1 MYLYIHERT
10 THHSK
15 LVTSAN
21 QFKHALCN
29 EKNNHRAFNRFIHRM
44 QSSNFFKS
52 KWTNEIAPETYTARF
67 ETTKGSFDVKVTRER
82 SPKAADRFYQLVKYR
97 YFDKGMFYRV
107 NPGFV
112 AQFGSTD
119 STNYN
124 RWNSIKVPDE
134 KVLTGNKRG
143 ALSFARGGKA
153 TRRTDLFINLKD
165 NFRLDTLFYNDVKGF
180 PTFGEV
186 INGMEVVDSL
196 HSGYSD
202 TTMSTLDLM
211 YEDKA
216 AFLKKYPKLDL
227 IEKIYLLK
235 E

>member
-1 MYLYIHERT
+1 MKKII
-10 THHSK
+10 
-15 LVTSAN
+15 SA
-21 QFKHALCN
+21 LIIVS
-29 EKNNHRAFNRFIHRM
+29 FIGC
-44 QSSNFFKS
+44 SPVIFKS

-67 ETTKGSFDVKVTRER
+67 ETTKGSFDVKVTREF

-97 YFDKGMFYRV
+97 YFDDGMFYRV

-112 AQFGSTD
+112 AQFGSAD
-119 STNYN
+119 SAKFN

-134 KVLTGNKRG
+134 KVIQSNQRG
-143 ALSFARGGKA
+143 TLSFGRGGKE
-153 TRRTDLFINLKD
+153 TRTTDLFINLSD
-165 NFRLDTLFYNDVKGF
+165 NSRLDTLFYNQVKGF

-186 INGMEVVDSL
+186 IKGMNVVDSL
-196 HSGYSD
+196 HSGYAD

-227 IEKIYLLK
+227 ITKVYLIK
-235 E
+235 K